1 MDRMEIGSAE
11 WEKLIY
17 DGAGI
22 MEVAVSPEKI
32 RQFSIHARE
41 LIRWTRRTN
50 LTSITD
56 PAEVAV
62 KHFLDSIAPANL
74 IPPDARLLDIGS
86 GGGFPG
92 IPLKILNPS
101 LPVTL
106 IDAVRKKVSFLNHV
120 IMMLQLKRIEAH
132 HIRSE
137 KIDRGCRFDVIVSR
151 ALSSLE
157 DFVVQALPLLARGG
171 LIIAL
176 KGRAAEAKKE
186 YEQMLS
192 SSDRIL
198 PPKVKDAL
206 SVEFQKYALPF
217 TKEDRTLVLINYA
230 LT

>member
-1 MDRMEIGSAE
+1 MEIGSAE

-22 MEVAVSPEKI
+22 MGRAVSPEKI
-32 RQFSIHARE
+32 RQFGIHAGE
-41 LIRWTRRTN
+41 LIRWTRKTN

-74 IPPDARLLDIGS
+74 IPSGARLLDIGS

-92 IPLKILNPS
+92 IPLKILNHS

-106 IDAVRKKVSFLNHV
+106 IDAVRKKVSFLKHV

-137 KIDRGCRFDVIVSR
+137 KFDRGCRFDVIMSR

-157 DFVVQALPLLARGG
+157 DFVSQALPLLARGG

-198 PPKVKDAL
+198 LPEVKNAL

-217 TKEDRTLVLINYA
+217 TKEDRTLVLINYS
-230 LT
+230 LI

>member
-11 WEKLIY
+11 WEKLIHE
-17 DGAGI
+17 GAGL
-22 MEVAVSPEKI
+22 MGLSVSPEKI
-32 RQFSIHARE
+32 DQFTTHAKE

-62 KHFLDSIAPANL
+62 KHFLDSIAPASL
-74 IPPDARLLDIGS
+74 IPPGARLLDIGS

-92 IPLKILNPS
+92 IPLKILNPFLS
-101 LPVTL
+101 VTL

-120 IMMLQLKRIEAH
+120 IMMLHLTCIEAR

-137 KIDRGCRFDVIVSR
+137 KIDRACRYDVIVSR

-176 KGRAAEAKKE
+176 KGRATEAKTE
-186 YEQMLS
+186 IEQMLS
-192 SSDRIL
+192 GSSRIL
-198 PPKVKDAL
+198 SSEVKKAL
-206 SVEFQKYALPF
+206 CVEFQKYTLPF
-217 TKEDRTLVLINYA
+217 TQEDRTLVLINYS
-230 LT
+230 LS

>member
-1 MDRMEIGSAE
+1 MEIGSAE

-22 MEVAVSPEKI
+22 MGIAVSPEKI
-32 RQFSIHARE
+32 RQFGIHAGE
-41 LIRWTRRTN
+41 LIRWTRKTN

-74 IPPDARLLDIGS
+74 IPSGARLLDIGS

-101 LPVTL
+101 LPV
-106 IDAVRKKVSFLNHV
+106 
-120 IMMLQLKRIEAH
+120 MMLQLKRIEAH

-137 KIDRGCRFDVIVSR
+137 KFDRGCRFDVIMSR

-157 DFVVQALPLLARGG
+157 DFVSQALPLLARGG

-198 PPKVKDAL
+198 LPEVKNAL

-217 TKEDRTLVLINYA
+217 TKEDRTLVLINYS
-230 LT
+230 LI

>member
-11 WEKLIY
+11 WEKLIH
-17 DGAGI
+17 DGAGVMGI
-22 MEVAVSPEKI
+22 AVSPEEI
-32 RQFSIHARE
+32 RQFTIHASE

-62 KHFLDSIAPANL
+62 KHFLDSIAPASL
-74 IPPDARLLDIGS
+74 IPPGARLLDIGS

-92 IPLKILNPS
+92 IPLKIMDPS

-120 IMMLQLKRIEAH
+120 IMTLQLKRIEAH

-137 KIDRGCRFDVIVSR
+137 KIDRAWRFDVIVSR

-157 DFVVQALPLLARGG
+157 DFVSQALPLLARGG
-171 LIIAL
+171 LIIAF
-176 KGRAAEAKKE
+176 KGCAAEAKSE
-186 YEQMLS
+186 CEQMLS
-192 SSDRIL
+192 GSDRIL
-198 PPKVKDAL
+198 SPEVKNAL
-206 SVEFQKYALPF
+206 CVEFQKYALPF
-217 TKEDRTLVLINYA
+217 TKEDRTLVLIKFSLA
-230 LT
+230 